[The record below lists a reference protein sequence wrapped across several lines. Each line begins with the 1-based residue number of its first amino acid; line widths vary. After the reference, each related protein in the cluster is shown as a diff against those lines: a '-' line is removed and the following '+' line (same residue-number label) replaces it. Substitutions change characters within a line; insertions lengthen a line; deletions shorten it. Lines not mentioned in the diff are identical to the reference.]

1 MNENITK
8 TLVKTI
14 INGFTLDNGVPTPKT
29 IEVDGRIASERVD
42 AYVRKNIGAML
53 VSGVEYAKT
62 RYQLDK
68 VTALSEAT
76 EERENKDDIQIGETS
91 TVVYFFKL
99 DMQQDESGDTYPTT
113 VKDSVTLDGAM
124 LPARAFG
131 AARRTCEFDILPYA
145 SEQVR
150 AKSFISRAKF
160 FELATVCDNANVA
173 DDEIDDEID
182 A

>member
-1 MNENITK
+1 MAENITK

-14 INGFTLDNGVPTPKT
+14 INGFTLDNGVPAPKT

-42 AYVRKNIGAML
+42 AYVRKNVGAML
-53 VSGVEYAKT
+53 VSDIEYVKT
-62 RYQLDK
+62 RYQLNK
-68 VTALSEAT
+68 ATALTEST

-99 DMQQDESGDTYPTT
+99 DMQQDENGDTYPTT

-124 LPARAFG
+124 LQARAFG
-131 AARRTCEFDILPYA
+131 AARRACDFDILPYA
-145 SEQVR
+145 SEQIR

-160 FELATVCDNANVA
+160 FELAQVCEDADIT
-173 DDEIDDEID
+173 DDEIEDEIE

>member
-1 MNENITK
+1 MTENITK

-14 INGFTLDNGVPTPKT
+14 ISGFALDNGMPTQKT
-29 IEVDGRIASERVD
+29 VEVDGRIASERVD

-53 VSGVEYAKT
+53 VSGIEYVKT

-76 EERENKDDIQIGETS
+76 DERENKDDIQIGETS

-99 DMQQDESGDTYPTT
+99 AMTEDESGDTYPTT
-113 VKDSVTLDGAM
+113 VKDSITLDGAM

-131 AARRTCEFDILPYA
+131 AARRACEFDILPYA
-145 SEQVR
+145 SEQLR
-150 AKSFISRAKF
+150 AKSFISRARF
-160 FELATVCDNANVA
+160 FELATVCENADDT
-173 DDEIDDEID
+173 DDEIEDEID